1 MWGRDKCRGKE
12 ELGRSGFADSMIR
25 SPFMQERD
33 MFLETCSCETRPTL
47 QSIRTSSPAAAI
59 RGTTRSFGS
68 CYLNYQSEQN
78 LVRYDRLSTSITAD
92 LCAYCFLTS
101 SRSKAWEGPEWQSWW
116 RTWNREGVISTTRV
130 SLLHYVSVFLQ
141 SRTRWVFWQ
150 IYVTG
155 FLTPVEIVEFY
166 WQVTSARTPVCYQ
179 IPCQNITNTYSF
191 ACRCSIT
198 RRSSC

>member
-1 MWGRDKCRGKE
+1 MPGEGGTRTVWVCRFYDAFPIHAGKGYVPRD
-12 ELGRSGFADSMIR
+12 
-25 SPFMQERD
+25 
-33 MFLETCSCETRPTL
+33 L
-47 QSIRTSSPAAAI
+47 QLRNSSDVAEYTYLKPY
-59 RGTTRSFGS
+59 GS
-68 CYLNYQSEQN
+68 LNYQSEQN
-78 LVRYDRLSTSITAD
+78 LVRYDRSSTSITAD

-166 WQVTSARTPVCYQ
+166 WQVISARTPVCYQ
-179 IPCQNITNTYSF
+179 IPCQSITNTYSF

-198 RRSSC
+198 RHSSC